1 MSLTYLALAGG
12 FFTSSPTW
20 EAHYCREDLKNENL
34 NDYNIINACA
44 DGGKMKVMNKSVMIY
59 ELHVF

>member
-12 FFTSSPTW
+12 FFTSSTTW

-34 NDYNIINACA
+34 NDNNIINAFA
-44 DGGKMKVMNKSVMIY
+44 DGGKMKVINKYMMIY